1 MRYMPI
7 AIAALMLFGAACSN
21 DEREP
26 SFVSEAHAATPQ
38 QKDYGWR
45 ATPDFSAPQQD
56 PVREYY

>member
-1 MRYMPI
+1 MRCIPI
-7 AIAALMLFGAACSN
+7 ALAALMLFGAACSN

-45 ATPDFSAPQQD
+45 ATPDFSASQKD
-56 PVREYY
+56 AVREYY